1 MVEDEISQPHHRIER
16 WQDTRAQARE
26 TARRELE
33 RVRRREL
40 RRAAHVSR
48 SDARARGL
56 STYQGAPCHY
66 HPNCTTKFTSTGRCL
81 ECSREDADKRRI
93 RAGTFGR
100 RGRRIPRAPRVGH
113 RRVGFVV
120 LQPMTVKGG

>member
-1 MVEDEISQPHHRIER
+1 MVEDEISQPHHRLER

-26 TARRELE
+26 KARRELA

-40 RRAAHVSR
+40 RRAAHESR
-48 SDARARGL
+48 ADARARGL
-56 STYQGAPCHY
+56 STYQGAPCRY
-66 HPNCTTKFTSTGRCL
+66 HDRCNTKYTSTGRCL

-113 RRVGFVV
+113 RHVGFFS
-120 LQPMTVKGG
+120 L